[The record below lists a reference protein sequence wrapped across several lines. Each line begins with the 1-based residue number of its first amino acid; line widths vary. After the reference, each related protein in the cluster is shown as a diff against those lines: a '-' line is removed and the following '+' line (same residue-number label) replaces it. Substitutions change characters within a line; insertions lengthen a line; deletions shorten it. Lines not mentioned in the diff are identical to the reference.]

1 MAFGNFNQD
10 DDNQPMAE
18 INTTP
23 LVDVMLVLLVV
34 FMVTMPLITHSIPL
48 NLPQSSN
55 KTNTPEQ
62 KEPMRI
68 SIDDKGTFYMG
79 ADELTGEALAA
90 LFKTAAKNNQNTV
103 VAIAADKKV
112 EYKYVAEVLS
122 LAQAAGLS
130 KVGFVTEAE

>member
-1 MAFGNFNQD
+1 MSFGQFNQ

-48 NLPQSSN
+48 NLPQSSS
-55 KTNTPEQ
+55 KIESPTLQEPIRVSINTQ
-62 KEPMRI
+62 G
-68 SIDDKGTFYMG
+68 DFYMG
-79 ADELTGEALAA
+79 ADKLTPQALAII
-90 LFKTAAKNNQNTV
+90 FQTAAKKNRETV

-112 EYKYVAEVLS
+112 EHRYVAQMLI
-122 LAQAAGLS
+122 LAQEAGLS